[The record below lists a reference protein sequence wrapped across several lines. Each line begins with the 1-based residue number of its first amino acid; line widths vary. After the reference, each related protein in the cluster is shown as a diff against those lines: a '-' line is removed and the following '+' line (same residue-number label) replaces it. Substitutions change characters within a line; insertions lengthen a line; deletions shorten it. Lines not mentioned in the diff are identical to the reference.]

1 MKEENDNLKF
11 IILLLSISLLWVWS
25 WIFIDK
31 FVAIEQRANFGDKFG
46 FINSL
51 FSGLALA
58 VIIYSIILQQKE
70 LNLQRKELSDTRQE
84 FKDQNFQT
92 TFFNL
97 IKTQQQIVNEISTT
111 IVDLKSYNQYSYYE
125 ANGRTFFMRSRI
137 EFKRIEKALNSSF
150 VNFSEWTEYDEQV
163 GGPQNEY
170 EEQGLFDSRKLSYTL
185 KYYDI
190 NKKDWED
197 AQRLKELE
205 LAKFIYGKF
214 FNKFLHVYGHYFR
227 HIYHILLFLD
237 KTEHEKMAQFES
249 LDEKQKIKQEF
260 YQYANFVQAQM
271 TTPELFLTFYNSLS
285 FFKLQKLIIKYNLLE
300 NLPKEDLIHEKH
312 NIVEGISL
320 KSRVDIL
327 N

>member
-137 EFKRIEKALNSSF
+137 EFKRIEKALNSLARMLNIKDLEKWLQDIS
-150 VNFSEWTEYDEQV
+150 VNQNPKKV
-163 GGPQNEY
+163 GLILAGNIPLVGFHDVLCVLATGNIAVI
-170 EEQGLFDSRKLSYTL
+170 KLSSSDDKLLPALL
-185 KYYDI
+185 KALVSFEPALATHIEYA
-190 NKKDWED
+190 E
-197 AQRLKELE
+197 RLKDFD
-205 LAKFIYGKF
+205 AIIATGSNNTSRYFDYYFSKVFI
-214 FNKFLHVYGHYFR
+214 
-227 HIYHILLFLD
+227 
-237 KTEHEKMAQFES
+237 
-249 LDEKQKIKQEF
+249 
-260 YQYANFVQAQM
+260 
-271 TTPELFLTFYNSLS
+271 
-285 FFKLQKLIIKYNLLE
+285 
-300 NLPKEDLIHEKH
+300 
-312 NIVEGISL
+312 L
-320 KSRVDIL
+320 K
-327 N
+327 